1 MSVAATKGIAKRI
14 AVSGVIAMDHLMT
27 FPGRFPERPAADRP
41 HVASLAFLAERLG
54 IRRGGAAANIAFGL
68 GRLGLDPVLVGAVG
82 SDFAD
87 YQVWLKQHGVDTES
101 VLVVPGEHTARHVCT
116 TDTEGE
122 RFSTFRPG
130 AMGASSAL
138 SLRSVAGRTGGLG
151 LVVVAPG
158 DPAAMLRHTEEC
170 RALGL
175 PFVAHPSWQ
184 IGGMGRADLK
194 YLISGASCVVTDE
207 GDAARLRE
215 ATGWS
220 GPRILERVGAWVTTL
235 GAAGVRIE
243 RAGHTPS
250 LVPGIGSVAVAE
262 PSGAGDAL
270 RAGLIAGVAQGAPIE
285 RAAQLGCVLASF
297 ALEATGAQ
305 EYAMDVR
312 RLLNR
317 AREAYGHTTAAAIRR
332 LLTYAA

>member
-1 MSVAATKGIAKRI
+1 MPIAI
-14 AVSGVIAMDHLMT
+14 TGVIAMDHLMT
-27 FPGRFPERPAADRP
+27 FPGRFPERLVGDRP
-41 HVASLAFLAERLG
+41 HVASLAFLASRLEM
-54 IRRGGAAANIAFGL
+54 RRGGAAANVAFGL

-116 TDTEGE
+116 TDLEGE
-122 RFSTFRPG
+122 RVSTFRPG
-130 AMGASSAL
+130 ALWASSTL
-138 SLRSVAGRTGGLG
+138 SLRSVAASTGGLG
-151 LVVVAPG
+151 LVVVEPG

-184 IGGMGRADLK
+184 IEGMGRADIK
-194 YLISGASCVVTDE
+194 HLISGTSCLITNE
-207 GDAARLRE
+207 GESERLRE

-220 GPRILERVGAWVTTL
+220 GPRVLERVGAWVTTL
-235 GAAGVRIE
+235 GAAGARIE
-243 RAGHTPS
+243 RPGREPC
-250 LVPGIGSVAVAE
+250 LVPALGSVTVAE
-262 PSGAGDAL
+262 PSGAGDAF
-270 RAGLIAGVAQGAPIE
+270 RAGLVAGAIQGAPPE
-285 RAAQLGCVLASF
+285 RAAQLGCALASF
-297 ALEATGAQ
+297 ALETTGTQ

-312 RLLNR
+312 RLLDR
-317 AREAYGHTTAAAIRR
+317 VREAYGHTAAAAIRR